1 MARKPIRHDTT
12 CRLCGSSK
20 ISTIWHLTPT
30 PPEDRFVSKEQL
42 HVPQEVYPL
51 DLAFCDA
58 CGYVHLPYVL
68 SPEISYPDYIYVT
81 NVTLGLQNHYQEYA
95 DEILAMMQPIDD
107 ALVVDLGSND
117 GSMLRAFKKRGMKVL
132 GVEPA
137 QAIGKAAN
145 DSGIPTIVDFFSDSV
160 AEQIIRQHGKASIV
174 TANYMYANIDDLVAF
189 TNNVNKIMA
198 EDGVFVVQ
206 TGYHPEQMKIK
217 MFDYIYH
224 EHFSYFTLKVL
235 RYLFARCGL
244 ELIDAQKTP
253 AKGGSIRTAAQL
265 AGGRRPVSERVADII
280 REEETAG
287 MGRADTYFKFA
298 VEIAR
303 VKDEISALLH
313 NLKADGNRM
322 VGYGASHSTTTLTYH
337 FELAQFMEYL
347 VDDNPIKNGLY
358 SPGYHLPVHPSEKLY
373 KDKPDYVIILAWQYR
388 QPIIAK
394 NKAFLEMGGS
404 FIVPLPVMRVVRSLS
419 ELIWNSTR
427 GV

>member
-1 MARKPIRHDTT
+1 MAKEPIRHDTA
-12 CRLCGSSK
+12 CRLCRSHQ
-20 ISTIWHLTPT
+20 ISTVFHLTPT
-30 PPEDRFVSKEQL
+30 PPEDRFVSKDQVL
-42 HVPQEVYPL
+42 VPQDVYPL
-51 DLAFCDA
+51 DLALCEA

-68 SPEISYPDYIYVT
+68 RPEISYPDYIYVT
-81 NVTLGLQNHYQEYA
+81 KVTLGLRNHYQEYA
-95 DEILAMMQPIDD
+95 DEILAMIQPLKSSLMI
-107 ALVVDLGSND
+107 DLGSND
-117 GSMLRAFKKRGMKVL
+117 GSMLEAFKKRGMKVL

-145 DSGIPTIVDFFSDSV
+145 DAGIPTIVDFFSDSV

-189 TNNVNKIMA
+189 TNNVNKLLT

-206 TGYHPEQMKIK
+206 TGYHPEQMKVK

-253 AKGGSIRTAAQL
+253 AKGGSIRTMAQL
-265 AGGRRPVSERVADII
+265 AGGRRPVSESVTEII

-287 MGRADTYFKFA
+287 MERTDIYFEFAAEIERAKNEMSD
-298 VEIAR
+298 
-303 VKDEISALLH
+303 LLH
-313 NLKADGNRM
+313 KLKATGKRM

-337 FELAQFMEYL
+337 FGLAQFMEYL

-358 SPGYHLPVHPSEKLY
+358 SPGYHLPVYSTQKLY
-373 KDKPDYVIILAWQYR
+373 EDKPIYVIVLAWQY
-388 QPIIAK
+388 QEPIIAR
-394 NKAFLEMGGS
+394 NKQFSEQGGT
-404 FIVPLPVMRVVRSLS
+404 FIVPLPKLRVV
-419 ELIWNSTR
+419 
-427 GV
+427 

>member
-1 MARKPIRHDTT
+1 MAKEPIRHDIT
-12 CRLCGSSK
+12 CRLCGSQQ
-20 ISTIWHLTPT
+20 ISTVFHLTPT

-42 HVPQEVYPL
+42 HVPQEVYLL
-51 DLAFCDA
+51 DLALCED

-68 SPEISYPDYIYVT
+68 SPEISYPDYIYIT
-81 NVTLGLQNHYQEYA
+81 KVTLGLRNHYQEYA
-95 DEILAMMQPIDD
+95 DEILAMMQPVNGS
-107 ALVVDLGSND
+107 LVVDLGSND
-117 GSMLRAFKKRGMKVL
+117 GSMLEAFKKRGMKVL

-145 DSGIPTIVDFFSDSV
+145 DAGIPTIVEFFNDRV
-160 AEQIIRQHGKASIV
+160 TEHIIRKHGKASIV

-189 TNNVNKIMA
+189 TNNIKKLLT

-253 AKGGSIRTAAQL
+253 AKGGSIRVVAQL
-265 AGGRRPVSERVADII
+265 AGAMRPVSERVAEII

-287 MGRADTYFKFA
+287 MERTDPYFEFA
-298 VEIAR
+298 AEIER
-303 VKDEISALLH
+303 VKSEISDLLH
-313 NLKADGNRM
+313 KFKAEGKRI

-337 FELAQFMEYL
+337 FGLAQFMEYL
-347 VDDNPIKNGLY
+347 IDDNPIKNGLY
-358 SPGYHLPVHPSEKLY
+358 SPGYHLPVYLSEKLY
-373 KDKPDYVIILAWQYR
+373 EDKPDYVIVLAWQY
-388 QPIIAK
+388 QEPIITR
-394 NKAFLEMGGS
+394 NKQFSGQGGT
-404 FIVPLPVMRVVRSLS
+404 FIVPLPEIRVV
-419 ELIWNSTR
+419 
-427 GV
+427 